1 MDPDGILV
9 EAWRWLGDI
18 AIVWLTIGFMIVQ
31 EGIECNGKTRVSTN

>member
-31 EGIECNGKTRVSTN
+31 EGIESETIIYVVD